1 MGTAALVNLRVGQ
14 ENHTQGETQKILTT
28 SLDRTQFEKEKQDHK
43 KLLHVDVNLA
53 NQAAKVEQTHNNKY
67 ACIQLIHIT
76 TTHNLLFQLNII
88 LLNMCL

>member
-67 ACIQLIHIT
+67 ACNST
-76 TTHNLLFQLNII
+76 NTHNYYTELLHRTCYSN
-88 LLNMCL
+88 